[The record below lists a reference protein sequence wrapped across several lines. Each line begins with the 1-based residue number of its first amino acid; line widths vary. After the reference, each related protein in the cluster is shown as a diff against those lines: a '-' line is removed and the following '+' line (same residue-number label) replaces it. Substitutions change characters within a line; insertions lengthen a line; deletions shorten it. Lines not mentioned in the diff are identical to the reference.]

1 MAATF
6 MIFTVTSNNN
16 LILRY
21 RKLHFGFTRFG
32 KFIVGV
38 IIKKSTKNE
47 LELFYLVII
56 KTKKTIIQI
65 RRLKGSIIYNENLI
79 IVSIGKLLLRGS
91 FQIELFRNCAQCT
104 RHIYEV
110 VVVSKIM

>member
-47 LELFYLVII
+47 LELFYLIII
-56 KTKKTIIQI
+56 KKTKNNNNTNTTAEGQYNLQRKRYYCFDWKIAFTRQFSNRIIQ
-65 RRLKGSIIYNENLI
+65 
-79 IVSIGKLLLRGS
+79 KL
-91 FQIELFRNCAQCT
+91 CAVYT
-104 RHIYEV
+104 SYL
-110 VVVSKIM
+110 